1 MNLFFIKIN
10 FILFEIV
17 SLVMTLLILVGLIY
31 YTILFKYRSGMK
43 SENQVII
50 QINYEVSQ
58 SSQLYS
64 GVDLKINYIDKE
76 SNLNGNGYIVYNKQN
91 FINKTE
97 KAIIEDI
104 NASDPDNIFIFN
116 SKATTERFL
125 TNLINQSSNTNDF
138 INSAILFVVNIFVIF
153 MKITLIRIS
162 IKQIKE
168 IKSNKNDPNK
178 IEDIFTQLTSDNSIH
193 PILSSDGSVDLGDD
207 SIMTSNNLPSSN
219 KPEERNNNNQNNNQ
233 NNKPLPYNPL
243 LTLLNPRNFF
253 NFCIFHISTIIII
266 PTLYPNL
273 TDYYVGK
280 YMGFSYNLFQSV
292 YFGRTYIGQ
301 SSFNSL
307 SEIVYTENPF
317 PKRYFLI
324 HTPMTL
330 NSLYV
335 QSLNPYLINLGYLI
349 CAVWVS
355 QYFKP
360 FDQSKITI
368 NDRVKPTKWKK
379 VINILVP
386 VVIFAFWGVFL
397 GWGLVNVG
405 EFLYLFH
412 AEIFFSFKKIIDVKI
427 LFFLICLYYHICFYI
442 LMGLYTWR
450 VKYKNKKSIK

>member
-10 FILFEIV
+10 FILFEVV

-50 QINYEVSQ
+50 QINYEVSR

-64 GVDLKINYIDKE
+64 GVDLIINYIDKK
-76 SNLNGNGYIVYNKQN
+76 SNLNGNGYIVYNKQY
-91 FINKTE
+91 FIE
-97 KAIIEDI
+97 KSEKEIIQDI

-125 TNLINQSSNTNDF
+125 TNLTNQSSNSNDF
-138 INSAILFVVNIFVIF
+138 INSAILLVVNVFVIF

-168 IKSNKNDPNK
+168 IKSNKNDPN
-178 IEDIFTQLTSDNSIH
+178 IIDDIFTQLSSDNSIR
-193 PILSSDGSVDLGDD
+193 PIITNED
-207 SIMTSNNLPSSN
+207 SIDTGNDSFISSSSLPSNN
-219 KPEERNNNNQNNNQ
+219 KPEEKNNNQ

-243 LTLLNPRNFF
+243 LTLLNPKNFF

-280 YMGFSYNLFQSV
+280 YIGFNYNLFQSV

-301 SSFNSL
+301 NSFDSL

-324 HTPMTL
+324 HTPMVL

-335 QSLNPYLINLGYLI
+335 QTLNPYLINLGYLI

-368 NDRVKPTKWKK
+368 NDRVKQTRWKK
-379 VINILVP
+379 VINILIP

-397 GWGLVNVG
+397 GWGLLNVG
-405 EFLYLFH
+405 EFIYLFH

-450 VKYKNKKSIK
+450 VKYKNKKSIR